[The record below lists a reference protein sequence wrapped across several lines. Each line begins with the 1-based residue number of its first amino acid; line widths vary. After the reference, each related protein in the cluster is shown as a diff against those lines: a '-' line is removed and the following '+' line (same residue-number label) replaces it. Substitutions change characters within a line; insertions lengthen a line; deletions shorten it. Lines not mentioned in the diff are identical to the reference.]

1 MSKNSILVVDDEDH
15 VRELRKRILE
25 DEYDVILAENGKEA
39 LEKFKSTKP
48 DLIISDIKM
57 PEIDGLQLLEGIREE
72 SNVPVIMLTGVNDPD
87 AVIKAFSLETDDYV
101 RKPFNKRELL
111 LRVHNKLK
119 RTRINN

>member
-1 MSKNSILVVDDEDH
+1 MTKILIIDDDI
-15 VRELRKRILE
+15 ELIEMLADYLQTE
-25 DEYDVILAENGKEA
+25 GYDTTQAHDGEAGVNKALAEQFDA
-39 LEKFKSTKP
+39 LVL
-48 DLIISDIKM
+48 DVMM
-57 PEIDGLQLLEGIREE
+57 PKLDGFEVLRTIRNQ
-72 SNVPVIMLTGVNDPD
+72 SRVPVIMLTGVNDPD